1 MPKKRGNGDGSICQR
16 KDGQWLAVM
25 SYKGMDGKR
34 HRATRYAASKAH
46 ARLLLVDMRE
56 ELFGPPLPS
65 TSDLLVGQFLQ
76 QWLKDSV
83 EPNLAEA
90 TADSYRRAIKN
101 HVKPSMGLMKLADLS
116 PLHVRAWLSGLKA
129 GNRTR
134 QNAFVVL
141 QSALA
146 DAQRLRII
154 PSNPCSPIDKPKADR
169 EEIRPFTSGES
180 QQIITATAD
189 ERLAAVYLL
198 GLSHGPRQGEIFGLR
213 WNDVDFQRQTV
224 RIEQQAC
231 EVAGRVTMKAL
242 KTKSSRRSIH
252 VSDRVA
258 VALSDRRKASLTEGQ
273 ASCDLVFP
281 NRDGLPMRRSN
292 FGARHWKG
300 LLSDLGFEHRGFHHT
315 RHTAATLM
323 LSAGV
328 PIHEVSRIL
337 GHARPSITLDI
348 YSHWISTPESAGTH
362 AADRAI
368 FGIGG

>member
-1 MPKKRGNGDGSICQR
+1 M
-16 KDGQWLAVM
+16 
-25 SYKGMDGKR
+25 
-34 HRATRYAASKAH
+34 
-46 ARLLLVDMRE
+46 
-56 ELFGPPLPS
+56 
-65 TSDLLVGQFLQ
+65 
-76 QWLKDSV
+76 
-83 EPNLAEA
+83 
-90 TADSYRRAIKN
+90 
-101 HVKPSMGLMKLADLS
+101 
-116 PLHVRAWLSGLKA
+116 
-129 GNRTR
+129 
-134 QNAFVVL
+134 
-141 QSALA
+141 
-146 DAQRLRII
+146 
-154 PSNPCSPIDKPKADR
+154 
-169 EEIRPFTSGES
+169 
-180 QQIITATAD
+180 
-189 ERLAAVYLL
+189 
-198 GLSHGPRQGEIFGLR
+198 
-213 WNDVDFQRQTV
+213 
-224 RIEQQAC
+224 
-231 EVAGRVTMKAL
+231 AGRVTMKAL